1 MFKETYIYNELCL
14 IKTSMN
20 VPRKRMDA
28 AQMLYVQ
35 TQQGRISVL
44 ARQDLQGM
52 AEYVQVRY
60 NDEVS

>member
-1 MFKETYIYNELCL
+1 
-14 IKTSMN
+14 MN

-35 TQQGRISVL
+35 TQLGRISVL